1 MPQDASDS
9 HLDTKIS
16 KIHQKTSKK
25 YSSKE
30 AISTKK
36 NVDAVM
42 QDEEEVEREDSRSQE
57 ILPSNVSSE
66 KKDGSEGLNI
76 REEENFEGNGD
87 SHVSEEKICHREI
100 EDEEED
106 EEGTGGEEE
115 AGLDDEAQGDDEEG
129 SEKVMGKRDGIGHSV
144 GEEPER
150 EGDVP
155 EVIPD
160 SEDGEETTEE
170 EERESSFQDEKE
182 ARKSQGS
189 VEDDRNVNTSDRDIH
204 KRCIFKFVQVTLFL
218 NIHHSY
224 FYNESS
230 LHWTNTDFL
239 HSLEELNAD
248 ETKEEEAYNLIEK
261 DEEEDEV
268 VVEKAYPWQPLVD
281 DHTKCPDDDEDD
293 DIEGLLNPV
302 NSQTQK

>member
-9 HLDTKIS
+9 HSDTIIS

-30 AISTKK
+30 SIITKK
-36 NVDAVM
+36 NVDAGM
-42 QDEEEVEREDSRSQE
+42 QDEEEDEREESRRQE
-57 ILPSNVSSE
+57 ILPSSVSSE

-76 REEENFEGNGD
+76 REEEYFEGNGD
-87 SHVSEEKICHREI
+87 SHVAEEKICDREI

-115 AGLDDEAQGDDEEG
+115 AGLDDEEG
-129 SEKVMGKRDGIGHSV
+129 SEKVMGKRDGHSD
-144 GEEPER
+144 GEEPEG

-155 EVIPD
+155 EDIPD
-160 SEDGEETTEE
+160 SEDGGETTEE
-170 EERESSFQDEKE
+170 EERENRFQDEKE

-189 VEDDRNVNTSDRDIH
+189 VEEDKNVNTSDRDIH
-204 KRCIFKFVQVTLFL
+204 KRSLFKFVQVTMFL
-218 NIHHSY
+218 NIHHNY
-224 FYNESS
+224 FYNECSP
-230 LHWTNTDFL
+230 HCTNTDFL
-239 HSLEELNAD
+239 HSLEELYAD
-248 ETKEEEAYNLIEK
+248 ETEEEEPYNLIEE

-268 VVEKAYPWQPLVD
+268 VVEKTYPWQPLVD
-281 DHTKCPDDDEDD
+281 DHTKCPDDEDD